1 LQKQLNDFTI
11 EKVELEKQ
19 LNNEK
24 SERSSIIINL
34 EEEQKTITE
43 VKYSLNKIHKEKHEL
58 EMKLADEIQQNEEII
73 SMLES
78 ERGEFTLKFQR
89 KLKSLR

>member
-24 SERSSIIINL
+24 SERGSIIINL

-73 SMLES
+73 SMLEN
-78 ERGEFTLKFQR
+78 ERG
-89 KLKSLR
+89 